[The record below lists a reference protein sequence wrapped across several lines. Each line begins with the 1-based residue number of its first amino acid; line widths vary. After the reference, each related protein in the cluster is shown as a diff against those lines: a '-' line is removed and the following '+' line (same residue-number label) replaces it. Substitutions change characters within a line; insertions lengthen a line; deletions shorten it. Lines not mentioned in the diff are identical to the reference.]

1 MSTLLPL
8 CVLGF
13 VLGGLATLIFII
25 SIILSIYEDVWGE
38 KESVCSIIGSLAF
51 MILGFS
57 LGSYNCY
64 VGNQEYDKVTQIYS
78 LQPSDRFILGTSKG
92 YYYYNLNDTDVIS
105 CIDKVF
111 SNDTTLIQ
119 TNDIE
124 YPYLLE
130 HKVKWEEKEYFLY
143 VPENV
148 RIIQYSI
155 K

>member
-13 VLGGLATLIFII
+13 IIGGLATLIFLLTL
-25 SIILSIYEDVWGE
+25 ILSIYEDVWGE
-38 KESVCSIIGSLAF
+38 KESVCSILGSLAF
-51 MILGFS
+51 MVVGFS
-57 LGSYNCY
+57 LGIYNGY
-64 VGNQEYDKVTQIYS
+64 VGNQEYDKITHIYS
-78 LQPSDRFILGTSKG
+78 LQPSERFVLGSSKG
-92 YYYYNLNDTDVIS
+92 YYYYNLNDTDVIA

-111 SNDTTLIQ
+111 SDETTLIQ